1 VKNNNIELSEV
12 QQSIVHSKADRILVH
27 AVAGSGKTTVLVER
41 IKQYLRDGINPSK
54 MLVFTFTNKMSRE
67 LESRLKG
74 FKKIQHVGTFHSY
87 CLNLL
92 KKNLDIIKYK
102 DIAII
107 SETEKQEIY
116 NSIANENFLR
126 FPSKKYLQREIQK
139 YYTEIPN
146 IKDMDIDLGVFIKL
160 YLAFMRKNCFMDYD
174 LLEHYAIPIA
184 KKESGKIECV
194 VVDEY
199 QDTSLMEAGMI
210 EAFNVKKVFVVGD
223 VFQSI
228 YEWRGATVKN
238 IQSFKADEIW
248 EIDQT
253 FRCSEP
259 ICDIANKLIHYNEI
273 GYEMDI
279 KSLLAGS
286 PVDVISTTL
295 EETIETIRRVLVKYL
310 NLYSP
315 GDVFILCRTNKQ
327 VNEIASNLKDYP
339 LSDVKSER
347 IIMKYMEYFV
357 YLCRMHVGFYTNYNT
372 DRVLSSLKIESP
384 DTLLSWNIKARQ
396 QKKKLYHIA
405 GEKSELF
412 NQFLHIIRND
422 RGLAEKARMFF
433 GLLGFPF
440 GDGIYVD
447 EAIDLIKCYEDINGP
462 DLSKFV
468 DWFIDKQEDG
478 DSVTIEDKKI
488 TVMTVHQAKGLERPL
503 IIIPYID
510 DNSFPNPR
518 SDLQEEL
525 RLMYVACT
533 RAKQKLILIKTGNSI
548 FFPD

>member
-1 VKNNNIELSEV
+1 MDLTDDQNRI
-12 QQSIVHSKADRILVH
+12 IHSRADKILVH

-41 IKQYLRDGINPSK
+41 IKQYLKDGIDASK

-74 FKKIQHVGTFHSY
+74 FRKIQHIGTFHSY
-87 CLNLL
+87 CLDLL
-92 KKNLDIIKYK
+92 KKNLDAIGYK
-102 DIAII
+102 DITII

-116 NSIANENFLR
+116 NSIAGENFLR
-126 FPSKKYLQREIQK
+126 FPSKKHLQREMQK
-139 YYTEIPN
+139 YYTEVPELG
-146 IKDMDIDLGVFIKL
+146 DLDLELGVFIKL
-160 YLAFMRKNCFMDYD
+160 YLAFMKKNCFMDYD

-210 EAFNVKKVFVVGD
+210 EAFTAKKVFVVGD

-228 YEWRGATVKN
+228 YEWRGATVRN
-238 IQSFKADEIW
+238 IQSFEADEVW

-259 ICDIANKLIHYNEI
+259 ICAIANKLIHYNEI

-279 KSLLAGS
+279 KSMLSGS
-286 PVDVISTTL
+286 PVDVIQSTP
-295 EETIETIRRVLVKYL
+295 EETIEAIRKVLGKYL

-315 GDVFILCRTNKQ
+315 GDIFILCRTNKQ

-347 IIMKYMEYFV
+347 AIMRYLEYFV

-384 DTLLSWNIKARQ
+384 DILLGWNIQARQ
-396 QKKKLYHIA
+396 QKRKLYHIA
-405 GEKSELF
+405 SEKSGLF
-412 NQFLHIIRND
+412 KQFLHIVRND
-422 RGLAEKARMFF
+422 RNLAEKARMFF

-447 EAIDLIKCYEDINGP
+447 EAIELVKLYGELNGP

-468 DWFIDKQEDG
+468 SWFIDKQEDG
-478 DSVTIEDKKI
+478 DSAAIEDKKI
-488 TVMTVHQAKGLERPL
+488 AVMTVHQAKGLERPL

-510 DNSFPNPR
+510 DNTFPNPK
-518 SDLQEEL
+518 SNPQEEL

-533 RAKQKLILIKTGNSI
+533 RAKQKLILIKTGNSVWV
-548 FFPD
+548 